1 MLICFHRC
9 NEVVKY
15 AEGEGEVR
23 VYLKQNSN
31 ETIFNHYI
39 RIVHDFIDEFINTN
53 QSCSLYEETTVTIL

>member
-1 MLICFHRC
+1 
-9 NEVVKY
+9 VKY

-53 QSCSLYEETTVTIL
+53 QSCSLYEETTVKIL